1 MEQRDVERI
10 IRAVLT
16 DLGAPLTLLKVQ
28 RTAVG
33 WDVTVKQ
40 VSGRGVRSVSAPDGP
55 PPAIRTAMIHL
66 VEAESED

>member
-1 MEQRDVERI
+1 MEQPDVERI

-40 VSGRGVRSVSAPDGP
+40 VSGRQVRSISVPDGP
-55 PPAIRTAMIHL
+55 PPSIRTAIIRL
-66 VEAESED
+66 VEAESDD